1 MTSLDDYNFEFSED
15 DECYQLVDGSDYE
28 SDYSTGKEL
37 IIEEN
42 VHANDEIHLRYKSLS
57 TDELYDDVMER
68 VEFVRTITQ
77 LSTDSMIIL
86 LRLYGWNEEML
97 LENYTENPEEIL
109 EKGGLIVPEH
119 CEKRG
124 LRDEQ
129 NYTCPI
135 CCDDYEFISVFRMEC
150 GHEACINCYRTY
162 LTSTLKKPKA
172 PTCMSCNLSITSG
185 DIDQIFGNTE
195 FSKKHMFLSFETFI
209 NKHSKN
215 YKWCPYTGCGNIIYS
230 NNESTLNEMLK
241 RHMIPEVACNNKHA
255 FCFHCSTEVHSPSDC
270 KIAQYWIDK
279 VRDESTNLNWILNN
293 TKPCPFCGTSIEKN
307 GGCNHMACQSCQ
319 SEFCWICDGK
329 WSIHTDN
336 YVCKFQNEK
345 KDSTMNKSISKRFT
359 DGYKMFIV
367 HENSSDLDL
376 KLAGT
381 IESKI
386 FTLQKELGISWI
398 EGQFLSE
405 SIKILLHGRSVLKW
419 SYVIGV
425 FCDPSH
431 NLTHILEQNQTM
443 LSNAVESLSLKI
455 QIKDPK
461 AIIKCKA
468 EFHDASSL
476 VNGRIIALERCCQEL
491 LIKGICKLE
500 SI

>member
-1 MTSLDDYNFEFSED
+1 MTSLEDYNFEVSED
-15 DECYQLVDGSDYE
+15 DEYYQLIGDSDYE
-28 SDYSTGKEL
+28 SDYSLTKDSKVSQNSHNSQDL
-37 IIEEN
+37 QF
-42 VHANDEIHLRYKSLS
+42 RYKSLS
-57 TDELYDDVMER
+57 RDELFADVMER
-68 VEFVRTITQ
+68 VRFVGSITQ
-77 LSTDSMIIL
+77 LSLDSMIIL
-86 LRLYGWNEEML
+86 LRLYGWNEEKL
-97 LENYTENPEEIL
+97 LEDYTENPRDIL
-109 EKGGLIVPEH
+109 EKGGLVVPENG
-119 CEKRG
+119 KRG
-124 LRDEQ
+124 IQLEKD
-129 NYTCPI
+129 YMCPI
-135 CCDDYEFISVFRMEC
+135 CCDTYDKVSVFMMEC
-150 GHEACINCYRTY
+150 GHVACINCYRSY
-162 LTSTLKKPKA
+162 LTSTLKKPRA
-172 PTCMSCNLSITSG
+172 PTCMSCNISITSS
-185 DIDQIFGNTE
+185 DIDQIFGNSD
-195 FSKKHMFLSFETFI
+195 FSKKHICLSFETFI

-241 RHMIPEVACNNKHA
+241 RHMIPEVICNNKHA
-255 FCFHCSTEVHSPSDC
+255 FCFYCSAEVHSPCDC
-270 KIAQYWIDK
+270 KIAQYWIEK

-307 GGCNHMACQSCQ
+307 GGCNHMTCQSCQ
-319 SEFCWICDGK
+319 SEFCWICDGR

-345 KDSTMNKSISKRFT
+345 KDNRGVKSISKRFT

-419 SYVIGV
+419 SYTIGV

-443 LSNAVESLSLKI
+443 LSNAVESLSLKL
-455 QIKDPK
+455 QIKDPNV
-461 AIIKCKA
+461 IIKSKA
-468 EFHDASSL
+468 EFRDSSSL
-476 VNGRIIALERCCQEL
+476 VNGRIAALERCCQEL
-491 LIKGICKLE
+491 LVKGICKLE